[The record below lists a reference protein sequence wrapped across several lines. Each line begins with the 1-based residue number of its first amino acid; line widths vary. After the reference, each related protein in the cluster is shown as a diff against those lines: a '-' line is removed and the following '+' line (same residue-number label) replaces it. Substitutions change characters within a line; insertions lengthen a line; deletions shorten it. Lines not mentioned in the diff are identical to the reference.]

1 MSSTVS
7 TIGETETMPTTIAAS
22 VPAGLRVSMQRLART
37 NGRSLSRELRAA
49 VEEHLARSREASAA

>member
-1 MSSTVS
+1 
-7 TIGETETMPTTIAAS
+7 MPTTIAAS